1 MYCEK
6 TPHTPVGNDDLKT
19 GHQPAAVELDSVRLS
34 LPTTSGKVDILRG
47 LSLRVEAGESVAVVG
62 PSGAGKTT
70 MLMVIAGLE
79 PADEGH
85 VRVAGC
91 DLSGFDEGGLARLR
105 RERMGIV
112 FQGFHLA
119 PTMTA
124 LENVALPLE
133 FAGQSQAAHRAR
145 DELAAVGLAD
155 RAGHYPAQLS
165 GGEQQ
170 RVAIA
175 RALVARPDILLA
187 DEPTGNLDEAA
198 SANVMELLFRLQ
210 HQHQTALILITHNPD
225 HATLAGRV
233 ERLENGCMVPS
244 AATG

>member
-1 MYCEK
+1 MK
-6 TPHTPVGNDDLKT
+6 TQAVSDGRTPDSR
-19 GHQPAAVELDSVRLS
+19 PAAVELDQVRLS
-34 LPTTSGKVDILRG
+34 LPATSGRVEILRG
-47 LSLRVEAGESVAVVG
+47 LNLRVEMGQSVAVVG

-79 PADEGH
+79 TADDGY
-85 VRVAGC
+85 VRVAGH
-91 DLSGFDEGGLARLR
+91 DLAGFDEAGLARLR

-133 FAGQSQAAHRAR
+133 FAGQSQAAQRAR
-145 DELAAVGLAD
+145 DELAAVGLAE

-198 SANVMELLFRLQ
+198 SATVMELLFRLQ
-210 HQHQTALILITHNPD
+210 QERQAALILITHNPD
-225 HATLAGRV
+225 HAVRAGRV
-233 ERLENGCMVPS
+233 EHLEDGRITPQVSTPL
-244 AATG
+244 